1 MHQRTLTWKCYYTQF
16 YRSWNWSS
24 ERVSELPWLTQLIK
38 GQRWFWIRR
47 CLMAKTMV
55 LPLHHTASHS
65 PLHKMAKW
73 TMRIPWFTS
82 HHHVGGHRG
91 GFVLL
96 HRVLLGITDW
106 DWKTPKTKLMS
117 FRFPLY
123 EYAASSKRVCSL
135 FEATPHLPPAA
146 LNPTASASQFHQ
158 QLQLWL

>member
-1 MHQRTLTWKCYYTQF
+1 MHQRTLTWKCYYSQF

-82 HHHVGGHRG
+82 HRHVGGHRG

-106 DWKTPKTKLMS
+106 DWKTLKTKLMS
-117 FRFPLY
+117 SHFPPMSMPRPARGC
-123 EYAASSKRVCSL
+123 AACLK
-135 FEATPHLPPAA
+135 PHPAYPAA
-146 LNPTASASQFHQ
+146 LNPAAWASQFHQ